1 MATNSADAPAVQKAR
16 DSAEAPLAVGQPV
29 RVKQAGQWIDKWA
42 EVLAVNP
49 NGTFDVVVKPF
60 IKDSTVSDER
70 GEMVRGPDGE
80 VYRLDSSWYPLKEK
94 SYPDEV
100 VENEDEAAIAKYLSH
115 IRRDAFY
122 QHIVDEEKR
131 RSAPIEIMI
140 VAHAAA
146 ATKASFKAVTVD
158 LSSMHTVLDKM
169 ATFNFKQG
177 GLGVNRRHQ
186 TKFFWHTSASREAM
200 KHNFK
205 VLTEAVG
212 GRKFYLDGRELRE
225 DPGNWHVWE
234 LQRVCIWAADNK
246 VPLVVLG
253 PTDEYDATKWK
264 DVALKHNEIA
274 CCVIF

>member
-115 IRRDAFY
+115 IRGPSISTLSRREAKKRTHRD
-122 QHIVDEEKR
+122 HDR
-131 RSAPIEIMI
+131 RTQQPR
-140 VAHAAA
+140 
-146 ATKASFKAVTVD
+146 
-158 LSSMHTVLDKM
+158 L
-169 ATFNFKQG
+169 KQ
-177 GLGVNRRHQ
+177 
-186 TKFFWHTSASREAM
+186 ASR
-200 KHNFK
+200 
-205 VLTEAVG
+205 
-212 GRKFYLDGRELRE
+212 
-225 DPGNWHVWE
+225 
-234 LQRVCIWAADNK
+234 Q
-246 VPLVVLG
+246 
-253 PTDEYDATKWK
+253 
-264 DVALKHNEIA
+264 
-274 CCVIF
+274 